1 MKRKILALVM
11 CAITM
16 FSVVGCSSEKEPTN
30 ETQNPS
36 ENVGVSSDNSTDN
49 SSELI
54 SYFPEEIK
62 LDSSKLVTISN
73 SMKMGSDVISIVL
86 TSGSKDLDSYI
97 AFEMKNAFSFKILTQ
112 ENNCYAYIDMYSAL
126 KESMTTEDLEEL
138 KESYAK
144 EIGVDV
150 SEVTDEEFD
159 KALREE
165 TMLSGYTDLSLDVE
179 TESFDTES
187 IKMLQSSYLDM
198 EQLNSL
204 FSQYDKSSL
213 IFSSNENGV
222 IKATY
227 RVNGYDMPIE
237 VGIDEA
243 TKELVYFAFSYEEEG
258 VTCDTSVILSDF
270 NFDNID
276 TSWTTMDTETSTE
289 DVYEMFYMA
298 LMMITMGEVN

>member
-16 FSVVGCSSEKEPTN
+16 FSIVGCSSEKESTN

-36 ENVGVSSDNSTDN
+36 ENVGVSSDNSTNN

-62 LDSSKLVTISN
+62 LDSTKLITISN
-73 SMKMGSDVISIVL
+73 SIKMGSDAISIVL
-86 TSGSKDLDSYI
+86 TSGSKDLDSYL

-126 KESMTTEDLEEL
+126 KESMTAEDLEEL

-150 SEVTDEEFD
+150 SKVTDEEFD

-187 IKMLQSSYLDM
+187 IEMLQSSYLDM

-213 IFSSNENGV
+213 IFSSNENDV

-237 VGIDEA
+237 VGIDET

-258 VTCDTSVILSDF
+258 VTCDTSVTLSDF

-298 LMMITMGEVN
+298 LMMITMGEMN